1 MDIVEK
7 LNEELR
13 SCAKIC
19 GESFDSSVTPTK
31 CLLKTR
37 EEAFLRMFQI
47 NQELIEALKVVKHR
61 SLVKSLT
68 HREKPTTKT
77 DSRRSAGNICF
88 LTVNPDEKKISLS
101 TFLQVVHAFHQL
113 VFVEKA
119 EWVYEQ
125 RSVDEKNAGKGFHL
139 HSVFTRTRKPA
150 VVRSEIMR
158 TFMPFVGNENH
169 IKIKFVDESQLSNI
183 RSYMSGVKKPKAGQS
198 KADKVIIDQL
208 WRRNAGI
215 RALYTS

>member
-1 MDIVEK
+1 MENVEK
-7 LNEELR
+7 LEAELR
-13 SCAKIC
+13 EASKIC
-19 GESFDSSVTPTK
+19 GECFATTFADKS
-31 CLLKTR
+31 LMKTHT
-37 EEAFLRMFQI
+37 EMFERMFDLNRRLVTARQLAS
-47 NQELIEALKVVKHR
+47 QQL
-61 SLVKSLT
+61 LVKQYKL
-68 HREKPTTKT
+68 RVKPTTKT

-88 LTVNPDEKKISLS
+88 LTVNPDDKKISLS

>member
-1 MDIVEK
+1 MENVEK
-7 LNEELR
+7 LEAELR
-13 SCAKIC
+13 EASKIC
-19 GESFDSSVTPTK
+19 GECFATTFADKS
-31 CLLKTR
+31 LMKTHT
-37 EEAFLRMFQI
+37 EMFERMFDLNRRLVTARQLAS
-47 NQELIEALKVVKHR
+47 QQL
-61 SLVKSLT
+61 LVKQYKL
-68 HREKPTTKT
+68 RVKPTTKT